1 MVFSSVTFLVYF
13 LPIAILCYYVAG
25 ARLKNLVLL
34 VFSLF
39 FYAWG
44 EPVYIILMMV
54 SIIFNYASGIILAR
68 FFENKN
74 RKKRILFINVFVNL
88 SLLGFF
94 KYADFAI
101 SNINEIFKAGIE
113 PLNLPLPIGISFY
126 TFQAMSYVIDL
137 ARGKVKVQRNFVT
150 FATYISLF
158 PQLIAGPIVR
168 FETVEEQLNTRVHSF
183 ELFSQGVIR
192 FIFGLAKKIFL
203 ANNIGQIWTFVNNQS
218 DVSLSILSV
227 WIAALAFSLQIY
239 FDFSGYSDM
248 AIGLGKMFG
257 FEFEEN
263 FNYPYVSKS
272 VTEFWRRWHISLGT
286 WFKEYVYIPLG
297 GNRCKLPRQIFNIML
312 VWALTGLW
320 HGASWNFVIWGLF
333 FGVFLVMEKL
343 FIAKWLEVLSEFNVI
358 LATIIQRVYT
368 CVVIAISWLIFSV
381 EDSHRLITMLK
392 DMFGYGNIYGVA
404 PVPLYVN
411 TDLYLL
417 QSNVM
422 VLFIGLLV
430 ASGLPKELYVNFKSK
445 RLANAKEAIE
455 TYEMVGLLALFILSF
470 AFTVAST
477 YNPFL
482 YFRF

>member
-74 RKKRILFINVFVNL
+74 RKKLILFINVFVNL

-101 SNINEIFKAGIE
+101 SNINEIFKVGIE

-168 FETVEEQLNTRVHSF
+168 FETVEEQLKTRVHSF

-192 FIFGLAKKIFL
+192 FIFGIAKKILL

-392 DMFGYGNIYGVA
+392 DMFGFGNIHGVA
-404 PVPLYVN
+404 PLPLYVN

-430 ASGLPKELYVNFKSK
+430 ASGLPTELYVNFKSK

-455 TYEMVGLLALFILSF
+455 TYEMVGLLVLFILSF